1 MTEPVSKPQRAPWI
15 LAGVLLVALIVS
27 LVVIA
32 ALAAGRGLVAH
43 GGGDDGGGEDQF
55 PQLMETWSYGRGEA
69 KVARIAVDGII
80 MRGLSGGGLFGGG
93 EDMVEGVLR
102 QIRAATNDDDMKG
115 ILLEVDSPGGG
126 VTPSDEIYDAL
137 KRFRAS
143 DPGRKVVVFV
153 RDLAASGGYYVSM
166 ASDRIV
172 AEPTAIVGSIGVIME
187 SVNWNVLTQKIGVD
201 ATTIKAGENKDLL
214 NPFRPVDPDHV
225 RILQAMIDQIHGRFR
240 SIVAEG
246 RAMDAA
252 KVKELA
258 DGSIFTADAAKEKG
272 LIDEI
277 GYWDEAVAAMGA
289 QLGVQDVRVIRYE
302 SGGSLFD
309 RLFEVRAPGIL
320 GRLARMDGPRPM
332 ALWRP

>member
-1 MTEPVSKPQRAPWI
+1 MTERVEKPRRLPWVFVGLLL
-15 LAGVLLVALIVS
+15 LALAVS
-27 LVVIA
+27 LA
-32 ALAAGRGLVAH
+32 LNAGLAAGLLLD
-43 GGGDDGGGEDQF
+43 GGGGEDGGGEDEF
-55 PQLMETWSYGRGEA
+55 PQMTETWSYGGGDA
-69 KVARIAVDGII
+69 KVVRIAVDGII
-80 MRGLSGGGLFGGG
+80 MRGLSGGGLLGGG
-93 EDMVEGVLR
+93 EDMVESVLR
-102 QIRAATNDDDMKG
+102 QIRAATNDDDVKG

-143 DPGRKVVVFV
+143 DPGRRVVVFV
-153 RDLAASGGYYVSM
+153 RDMAASGGYYVSM

-225 RILQAMIDQIHGRFR
+225 RILQTMIDQIHGRFR

-246 RAMDAA
+246 RKMDAA

-258 DGSIFTADAAKEKG
+258 DGSIFSADVAKAKG
-272 LIDEI
+272 LVDEI
-277 GYWDEAVAAMGA
+277 GYWEEAVAQMAK
-289 QLGVQDVRVIRYE
+289 QLEVEKVRVVRYE
-302 SGGSLFD
+302 HGGSLFD
-309 RLFEVRAPGIL
+309 RLLGVRAPGFL
-320 GRLARMDGPRPM
+320 GRLARMEGPRPM
-332 ALWRP
+332 FLWRP

>member
-1 MTEPVSKPQRAPWI
+1 MTDRVEKPRRLPWVFI
-15 LAGVLLVALIVS
+15 GLLLLALAVS
-27 LVVIA
+27 LA
-32 ALAAGRGLVAH
+32 LNAGLAAGLLLDGRGGKGKGGEDEFPQMTETWSH
-43 GGGDDGGGEDQF
+43 GGGD
-55 PQLMETWSYGRGEA
+55 A
-69 KVARIAVDGII
+69 KVIRIAVDGII

-93 EDMVEGVLR
+93 EDMVESVLR
-102 QIRAATNDDDMKG
+102 QIRAATNDEDVQG

-143 DPGRKVVVFV
+143 DPGRRIVVFV
-153 RDLAASGGYYVSM
+153 RDMAASGGYYVSM

-172 AEPTAIVGSIGVIME
+172 AEPTAIIGSIGVIME

-225 RILQAMIDQIHGRFR
+225 RILQEMIDQIHGRFR

-246 RAMDAA
+246 RKMDAA
-252 KVKELA
+252 TVRGLA

-277 GYWDEAVAAMGA
+277 GYWDEAVATMTA
-289 QLGVQDVRVIRYE
+289 QLGVKDVRVIRYE

-309 RLFEVRAPGIL
+309 RLLGVRVPGIL

-332 ALWRP
+332 FLWRP